1 MPLTLKLFRLSI
13 ITACASISLNV
24 SAQSSEKY
32 LNDSLPQSWIF
43 DSRFDQTIPT
53 DDDWWQ
59 TLNDSIL
66 NFLIKEGVKNNY
78 NLLIASRRIEI
89 AHNAMKMAQS
99 SYYPAVN
106 LNGGWSKNQTT
117 GLVYD
122 SHGKASRTSEFS
134 LGFDLSW
141 EIDLFG
147 KIRAGVNQK
156 KSQLQ
161 ATKAEYAGVMVSLC
175 GQIASN
181 YIQLRTWQA
190 ELAVAN
196 EHLDSQARIVKL
208 TEARKEAG
216 LASDLDVSQA
226 LIVYNSTKSTI
237 PSLEN
242 SIHTA
247 INSIALL
254 IGCYPHVVY
263 NELSQPKALPDY
275 RQIVGTGIPMELLR
289 RRPDVVQ
296 AEKELASYADA
307 IGVAK
312 KDFLPTLS
320 LNGSIGT
327 AAHSAKNLF
336 KAESFTYSIAPT
348 LSWTVFD
355 GLQRKYRVAGAR
367 EQMQIGIDN
376 YNQIVMTAVEET
388 DNAMFIYLTAI
399 RQINDIQEVIDQ
411 SKRALDLSLDLY
423 KRGLTSFNN
432 VVTAQM
438 SLLEYQDR
446 SVVAKGTALSSLVK
460 LYVALGGGWDVT
472 RL

>member
-1 MPLTLKLFRLSI
+1 MPLTLKMFRLLLISACVS
-13 ITACASISLNV
+13 TALLA
-24 SAQSSEKY
+24 SAQSTEKY

-43 DSRFDQTIPT
+43 DRQFDQTIPT
-53 DDDWWQ
+53 DDTWWQ
-59 TLNDSIL
+59 TLNDSLL
-66 NFLIKEGVKNNY
+66 NSLIERGVENNY

-106 LNGGWSKNQTT
+106 LTGGWSKNQTS
-117 GLVYD
+117 GLIYD
-122 SHGKASRTSEFS
+122 SRGKASRTSEFS
-134 LGFDLSW
+134 MGLDISW
-141 EIDLFG
+141 EIDIFG
-147 KIRAGVNQK
+147 KIRAGVNQQ

-161 ATKAEYAGVMVSLC
+161 ATKAEYAAAMVSLC
-175 GQIASN
+175 GQIASD

-196 EHLDSQARIVKL
+196 EHLESQARIVKL

-216 LASDLDVSQA
+216 LASALDVSQA
-226 LIVYNSTKSTI
+226 QIVYNSTKVTI
-237 PSLEN
+237 PTLEN

-247 INSIALL
+247 INSIAIL
-254 IGCYPHVVY
+254 IGCYPHDVY
-263 NELSQPKALPDY
+263 TDLSLPMPLPDY
-275 RQIVGTGIPMELLR
+275 MRIIGTGIPMELLR

-296 AEKELASYADA
+296 AEKELAAYAAA

-312 KDFLPTLS
+312 KDFLPTLT

-336 KAESFTYSIAPT
+336 KAESFTYNIAPT
-348 LSWTVFD
+348 LSWSVFD
-355 GLQRKYRVAGAR
+355 GFQRKYRVADAR

-376 YNQIVMTAVEET
+376 YNQTVMTAVEET
-388 DNAMFIYLTAI
+388 DNAMSSYLTAI
-399 RQINDIQEVIDQ
+399 KQIDCIQSVIDQ
-411 SKRALDLSLDLY
+411 SKRALDLSVNLY
-423 KRGLTSFNN
+423 KRGLTPFNN

-446 SVVAKGTALSSLVK
+446 SAVAKGNALLSLIK
-460 LYVALGGGWDVT
+460 LYVALGGGWSGSK
-472 RL
+472 L